1 MESKEGIAVKLT
13 NTNREETMRQLL
25 ETNYD
30 VIVIGGGLTGA
41 SILFDLQMRGL
52 KTLLIEKNDYA
63 SGASESFDLLVYDK
77 DTFQT
82 LPKQKKQELHHLN
95 QNLGEA
101 FQFLPAIELMAT
113 DMPVTSEIKN
123 RLWPLLKKRTLDKP
137 VAPIKLSTTQKQQF
151 ETVGTI
157 IHTTV
162 PVVDTARLTMDL
174 IKASVGL
181 NADAI
186 NYQMVTDIYQSSNDL
201 CGVFV
206 EDQITGETHSIY
218 TKKVVN
224 ATGLASPELHDR
236 LKKNERLS
244 LTLTPRRKYQWLVPK
259 SVLAIDFPVII
270 KQGLYPYTVALIPRD
285 QGVVVSTVRPNG
297 AILSTKAVFLE
308 VKQEIER
315 VFPEITLAINH
326 VFTFKTT
333 SEVDTNAEKT
343 PFNFYK
349 SSQDVLTAIG
359 SPVSNYRQYAEKVG
373 DEITKQ
379 FKTESAILYER
390 SNTKTRSVSTDVTK
404 ELAETTS
411 EEAKV
416 LQLMNKYQ
424 LDRSHFERLNHDVN
438 RLMIDYPIPS
448 HLFIELLYTVESE
461 GVYKASDFF
470 QRRLRLGLFD
480 YTIHRSIIFQ
490 ILRFLEY
497 RLAWTKEERSYYER
511 EVKQFMMERH
521 QFDS

>member
-25 ETNYD
+25 ETTYD
-30 VIVIGGGLTGA
+30 VVVIGGGLTGA

-77 DTFQT
+77 NTYQT
-82 LPKQKKQELHHLN
+82 LPKQKKQELYQLN
-95 QNLGEA
+95 QNLGEV

-113 DMPVTSEIKN
+113 DTPVTAGIKK
-123 RLWPLLKKRTLDKP
+123 RFWPLLKKRALDNP
-137 VAPIKLSTTQKQQF
+137 VTSVELSLAQKQQF
-151 ETVGTI
+151 EAIGTVT
-157 IHTTV
+157 HTTV
-162 PVVDTARLTMDL
+162 PFIDTARLTIDL
-174 IKASVGL
+174 IKASVAL

-186 NYQMVTDIYQSSNDL
+186 NYQMVTDLYLSDNHL
-201 CGVFV
+201 RGVFV
-206 EDQITGETHSIY
+206 EDQITGETNVIY
-218 TKKVVN
+218 TKKVIN
-224 ATGLASPELHDR
+224 ATGLASLELHDR
-236 LKKNERLS
+236 LNKKENPTF
-244 LTLTPRRKYQWLVPK
+244 TLTPRRKYQWLVP
-259 SVLAIDFPVII
+259 STMLTLDFPVII
-270 KQGLYPYTVALIPRD
+270 KQGLYPYTVSLIPRE
-285 QGVVVSTVRPNG
+285 QGVLVSTVRPHD
-297 AILSTKAVFLE
+297 AMLSTKAVFLE

-315 VFPEITLAINH
+315 MFPGIILDNNH

-333 SEVDTNAEKT
+333 KEVDTNAEKT

-390 SNTKTRSVSTDVTK
+390 SDTKTRIVSTDVTK
-404 ELAETTS
+404 EWTETTN
-411 EEAKV
+411 EEVKV
-416 LQLMNKYQ
+416 WQLMNKYQ
-424 LDRSHFERLNHDVN
+424 LDYPHFERLNRDVD
-438 RLMIDYPIPS
+438 RLMIDYSIPR

-461 GVYKASDFF
+461 GVYNAADFL

-480 YTIHRSIIFQ
+480 YTIHSSINFQ

-511 EVKQFMMERH
+511 EVKQLMMERH
-521 QFDS
+521 QFDQ

>member
-13 NTNREETMRQLL
+13 NTNREESMRQLL
-25 ETNYD
+25 ETSYD
-30 VIVIGGGLTGA
+30 VVVIGGGLTGA

-63 SGASESFDLLVYDK
+63 SGASESFDLLIYDK
-77 DTFQT
+77 NTYQT
-82 LPKQKKQELHHLN
+82 LPKQKKQELYQLN
-95 QNLGEA
+95 QNLGKA

-113 DMPVTSEIKN
+113 EIPVTSEISKK
-123 RLWPLLKKRTLDKP
+123 LWPLFKKRAIDKP
-137 VAPIKLSTTQKQQF
+137 VASVELSLRQKQQF
-151 ETVGTI
+151 EAVGTLT
-157 IHTTV
+157 HTTV
-162 PVVDTARLTMDL
+162 PFIDTARLTIDL
-174 IKASVGL
+174 IKASVAL
-181 NADAI
+181 SADAI
-186 NYQMVTDIYQSSNDL
+186 NYVMVTDVNRLDNGL

-206 EDQITGETHSIY
+206 EDQVTGETNVIH

-224 ATGLASPELHDR
+224 ATGLASSELHDR
-236 LKKNERLS
+236 LQKKA

-259 SVLAIDFPVII
+259 SELTLDFPVII

-285 QGVVVSTVRPNG
+285 QGVLVSTVRPSG
-297 AILSTKAVFLE
+297 AILSTKAVLLE
-308 VKQEIER
+308 VKAEIER
-315 VFPEITLAINH
+315 VYPEITLDINH

-349 SSQDVLTAIG
+349 SNQDVLTAIG
-359 SPVSNYRQYAEKVG
+359 SPVSNYRLYAEKVG
-373 DEITKQ
+373 DEMTKQ
-379 FKTESAILYER
+379 FKSESAILYER
-390 SNTKTRSVSTDVTK
+390 SDTKTRSVSTDVTK

-416 LQLMNKYQ
+416 LQLMNRYQ
-424 LDRSHFERLNHDVN
+424 IDRPYFERLSRDVD

-448 HLFIELLYTVESE
+448 HLFIELLYTIESE
-461 GVYKASDFF
+461 GVYKASDFI
-470 QRRLRLGLFD
+470 QRRLRLGVFD
-480 YTIHRSIIFQ
+480 YLIHGPITFQ
-490 ILRFLEY
+490 ILRFMEY

-511 EVKQFMMERH
+511 EVKQFMTERH